1 MKTDSLDSK
10 KSDVEKLTS
19 KIREAEAKNSK
30 NFDEEL
36 EQVKQDL
43 LISKITLDGVIT
55 TRKMERNFLT
65 SQNDAWLDDIRQ
77 NRNQIAKLIDRRSEI
92 RRQVDDDRKFIIFA
106 GAEIEKIKAAKLEL
120 ENSMEF

>member
-43 LISKITLDGVIT
+43 LSSKITLDGVIT

-65 SQNDAWLDDIRQ
+65 SQNDAWHDDIRQ

-92 RRQVDDDRKFIIFA
+92 RRQVEDDKKFIIYA
-106 GAEIEKIKAAKLEL
+106 EAEIEKIKAAKLEL
-120 ENSMEF
+120 ENSMDF

>member
-10 KSDVEKLTS
+10 KSDVEKLTL

-30 NFDEEL
+30 NFDQEL

-43 LISKITLDGVIT
+43 LSSKITLDEVIT

-65 SQNDAWLDDIRQ
+65 SQNDASLDDIRQ
-77 NRNQIAKLIDRRSEI
+77 NRIQIAKLIDRRSEI
-92 RRQVDDDRKFIIFA
+92 RRQVDDDRK
-106 GAEIEKIKAAKLEL
+106 
-120 ENSMEF
+120 

>member
-10 KSDVEKLTS
+10 KSDVEKLTL